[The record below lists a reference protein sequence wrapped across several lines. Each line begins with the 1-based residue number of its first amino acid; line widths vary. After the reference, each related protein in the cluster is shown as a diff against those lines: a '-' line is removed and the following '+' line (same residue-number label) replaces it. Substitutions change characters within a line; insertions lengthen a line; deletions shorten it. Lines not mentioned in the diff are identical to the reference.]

1 MKSGHLIP
9 NNYSMLALYIV
20 LGILGLLLIIFLVT
34 LIVLHHVTFYTPIKT
49 QNDDF
54 HLTESTQFVGVEKD
68 VYQLI
73 VTLRQ
78 QQCEHVYTTSFD
90 NLKLHARLYLNDKSN
105 KVVLMFHGYRGTAIR
120 DFSGGAMHMIKSGYN
135 VLLVDERGH
144 GESEGHNI
152 TFGAREKR
160 DVLTWFDFA
169 KKKFGE
175 DKEYIFV
182 GISMGAATIL
192 FASKYI
198 DGHHKFICDCPYP
211 TVREV
216 LSSFIEKLNLPS
228 KVFYP
233 LLNVTSIIF
242 SHTNL
247 NQDNAYES
255 VKKSNHKYL
264 IIHGETD
271 TVVPYKFSYRLYN
284 ENKEKVRYE
293 LFPNTDHGVSYLTDT
308 PRYLKAIDD
317 FLAE

>member
-1 MKSGHLIP
+1 
-9 NNYSMLALYIV
+9 MLALYII
-20 LGILGLLLIIFLVT
+20 LGIIGFLLLVFFIT
-34 LIVLHHVTFYTPIKT
+34 LTVLYRVTFYTPIKT

-54 HLTESTQFVGVEKD
+54 HLTESTQFVGVEKF

-73 VTLRQ
+73 VSLRQ
-78 QQCEHVYTTSFD
+78 QQCEHVYTTSYD
-90 NLKLHARLYLNDKSN
+90 KLKLHARLYLNDKSN

-120 DFSGGAMHMIKSGYN
+120 DFSGGAMHMIESGYN

-152 TFGAREKR
+152 TFGVREKH
-160 DVLTWFDFA
+160 DVLSWYNFA

-182 GISMGAATIL
+182 GISMGAATVL

-211 TVREV
+211 TVKEV
-216 LSSFIEKLNLPS
+216 LGSFIEKLNLS
-228 KVFYP
+228 AKLFYP
-233 LLNVTSIIF
+233 LLNLSSIIF
-242 SHTNL
+242 THTNL
-247 NQDNAYES
+247 NKDNAYEV
-255 VKKSNHKYL
+255 VKNNDHRYL
-264 IIHGETD
+264 IIHGDSD
-271 TVVPYKFSYRLYN
+271 TVVPHKFSYRLYN

-293 LFPNTDHGVSYLTDT
+293 LFPKTDHGVSYLTDT
-308 PRYLKAIDD
+308 PRYLKVIDD